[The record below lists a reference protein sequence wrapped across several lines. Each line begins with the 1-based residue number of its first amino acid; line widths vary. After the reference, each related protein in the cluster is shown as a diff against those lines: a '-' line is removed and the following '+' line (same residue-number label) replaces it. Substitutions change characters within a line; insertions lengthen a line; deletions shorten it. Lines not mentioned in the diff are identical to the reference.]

1 MIACYEYLVFMR
13 QRPQK
18 GVELLARRGEIMRAK
33 APGEV
38 ARMHENVCTGGCKF
52 VMYSLSGSCTLL
64 CAHTSLRN
72 PVKKFAVSPMG
83 VAHMHNAHPFRV
95 MPASAGGSELLSQA
109 TSISLWYHSH
119 TCH

>member
-38 ARMHENVCTGGCKF
+38 ARMHEDVCTG
-52 VMYSLSGSCTLL
+52 S
-64 CAHTSLRN
+64 
-72 PVKKFAVSPMG
+72 
-83 VAHMHNAHPFRV
+83 
-95 MPASAGGSELLSQA
+95 ASS
-109 TSISLWYHSH
+109 
-119 TCH
+119 